1 MTSLPRTRRIGRL
14 SGFALWYAWQ
24 VVVANLQ
31 VAWDVVTPRSRLQ
44 AGIVELP
51 LRSRTDVEIATVANL
66 VSLTPGTLT
75 LRIRREPATLWVHG
89 MYAPDPEAFRRR
101 LHALEGRLLWALRG
115 EEG

>member
-1 MTSLPRTRRIGRL
+1 MTSMPSTRRVGRL
-14 SGFALWYAWQ
+14 SAFALWFAWQ

-51 LRSRTDVEIATVANL
+51 LRCRTDAEIATMANL

-89 MYAPDPEAFRRR
+89 MYAPDPEGFRRR
-101 LHALEGRLLWALRG
+101 LQTMEKRLLWAVRG
-115 EEG
+115 EDG